1 MTSQLRLGL
10 PWLGRRRAG
19 TALQDERQVA
29 DAIYGLIVG
38 AGVMAASH
46 APSSGRLAVA
56 VLVTLLI
63 YWSAERYAA
72 IVAGRIA
79 AGHPRSRGTLRREL
93 TDGWGLLTSSFIPLV
108 VLVAFDLFGAETRTA
123 VLAALVST
131 TVLLCLAGLQIGAD
145 GRLRPGERVAATVA
159 AGSLGLVL
167 IALKVTLH

>member
-1 MTSQLRLGL
+1 VTFQPRLGL
-10 PWLGRRRAG
+10 PWLGRSRADS
-19 TALQDERQVA
+19 ALQDERRVA
-29 DAIYGLIVG
+29 DSIYGLIVG
-38 AGVMAASH
+38 AAVMAASH
-46 APSSGRLAVA
+46 APNSGRLAIA

-79 AGHPRSRGTLRREL
+79 AGRRRSPGTLRREL

-108 VLVAFDLFGAETRTA
+108 VLVAFDLFGAEPRTA
-123 VLAALVST
+123 VLAALVCT

-145 GRLRPGERVAATVA
+145 ARLSPHERVAATAA

-167 IALKVTLH
+167 IALKVALH